1 MLGFFLYTRISA
13 RKKLLYTGLYYKHH
27 PLVRQTLELSTPSPH
42 ACCHCSV
49 HKGNAGALSIAAH
62 RATEQQKDLQEAVTL
77 SNCYPGKTQYS
88 ETDHNTK
95 QHAAGLGVFGVSSQK
110 ERTIRDVLWY
120 QNMAQDRHSLY
131 KTCQAFTTS
140 QHISIFLIFSPLACS
155 IALKEQEW
163 TVVQLL
169 LSFATWCLDLV
180 KQSDATLTH
189 INFCF
194 RRRCICG

>member
-88 ETDHNTK
+88 ETQITTQSNMQQALVFLVSLLKRKGLLEMFYGIRIWLKIGTASTKHAKHLPPHNI
-95 QHAAGLGVFGVSSQK
+95 S
-110 ERTIRDVLWY
+110 
-120 QNMAQDRHSLY
+120 
-131 KTCQAFTTS
+131 AFFS
-140 QHISIFLIFSPLACS
+140 FSPLWPAV
-155 IALKEQEW
+155 L
-163 TVVQLL
+163 
-169 LSFATWCLDLV
+169 
-180 KQSDATLTH
+180 H
-189 INFCF
+189 
-194 RRRCICG
+194 